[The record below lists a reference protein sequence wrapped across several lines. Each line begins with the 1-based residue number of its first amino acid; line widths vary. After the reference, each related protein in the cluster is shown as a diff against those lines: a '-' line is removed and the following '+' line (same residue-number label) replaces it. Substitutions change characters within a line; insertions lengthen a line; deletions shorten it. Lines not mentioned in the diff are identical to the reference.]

1 MRADEILMSL
11 KEHDALDAGQFPTD
25 QNHGMVLLL
34 ESSKVLQ
41 LLVAC
46 WPNVTLPLDENPT
59 EAAPKGLTQ
68 AHHLRWLWSRIEPD
82 PVPGWLALA
91 GLPDAPH
98 IRRWCL
104 VAMDNR
110 IVFPDG
116 SRSKWATQFV
126 TNRVRDVLA

>member
-11 KEHDALDAGQFPTD
+11 KEHDALDATEFPAD

-34 ESSKVLQ
+34 DSNKLLQ
-41 LLVAC
+41 RLVAC
-46 WPNVTLPLDENPT
+46 WSNVTLPLDEDPR
-59 EAAPKGLTQ
+59 EQAPEGLTQ
-68 AHHLRWLWSRIEPD
+68 AHFLRWLWSRIEPD
-82 PVPGWLALA
+82 PIPGWLALA

-98 IRRWCL
+98 TRRWCM

-116 SRSKWATQFV
+116 TRSKWATQFV
-126 TNRVRDVLA
+126 TRQVGNILA